1 MMNPYLDFVSALAK
15 KTNAAKSF
23 SLGGFPPCPKP
34 TIVSDAPKAL
44 FFAPHPDDETI
55 QGGLALRLLREAKW
69 NVIDVAVTQG
79 SKKER
84 QPERLAELK
93 AACDFLGFGLAQTA
107 PNGLEKVIPKTRDE
121 NKPLWTQ
128 MVKVI
133 AELLAQHQPR
143 VIFFP
148 HDEDWNDTHIGV
160 HFLVM
165 DALASLP
172 KSFRCYCVETEFWGQ
187 NDAPNLMVEYSE
199 QDVADLM
206 AATSFHVGEV
216 KRNPYHVLIPA
227 WMMDNVRRGAELV
240 GGQGGAAPQF
250 TFAQL
255 YRLRKW
261 SDGALNNFYD
271 GGKNISKEEN
281 ASSVFV

>member
-1 MMNPYLDFVSALAK
+1 MNPYLKFVSDLAK
-15 KTNAAKSF
+15 LTTEAKSF
-23 SLGGFPPCPKP
+23 PLGKLPPCPRP
-34 TIVSDAPKAL
+34 TVAPDAPKVL
-44 FFAPHPDDETI
+44 YFAPHPDDETI
-55 QGGLALRLLREAKW
+55 QGGLMLRLLREAKW
-69 NVIDVAVTQG
+69 NAINIAVTQG

-84 QPERLAELK
+84 QAERLVELT
-93 AACDFLGFGLAQTA
+93 AACNYLGFGLVQTA
-107 PNGLEKVIPKTRDE
+107 PSGLEKVIPKTRDTD
-121 NKPLWTQ
+121 KPLWAQ
-128 MVKVI
+128 MVKII
-133 AELLAQHQPR
+133 ANILAEQKPK

-148 HDEDWNDTHIGV
+148 HDQDWNGTHIGL
-160 HFLVM
+160 HYLVM
-165 DALASLP
+165 DALKSLP
-172 KSFRCYCVETEFWGQ
+172 NFNCFCVETEFWGQ

-216 KRNPYHVLIPA
+216 KRNPYHVLMPA

-261 SDGALNNFYD
+261 SGGKMENFYE
-271 GGKNISKEEN
+271 GRRNLAKEQN
-281 ASSVFV
+281 ASEIFS